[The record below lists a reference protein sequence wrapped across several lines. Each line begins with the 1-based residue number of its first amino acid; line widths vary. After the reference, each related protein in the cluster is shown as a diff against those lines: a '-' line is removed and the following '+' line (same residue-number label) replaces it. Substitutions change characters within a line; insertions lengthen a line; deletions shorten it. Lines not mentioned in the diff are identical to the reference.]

1 MTNVEEIGDSA
12 FNGCKALTTV
22 ELPETLTRLAATH
35 SRIVLTWWRSP
46 FPIV

>member
-22 ELPETLTRLAATH
+22 ELPETLTRLG
-35 SRIVLTWWRSP
+35 SPRIPGL
-46 FPIV
+46 F